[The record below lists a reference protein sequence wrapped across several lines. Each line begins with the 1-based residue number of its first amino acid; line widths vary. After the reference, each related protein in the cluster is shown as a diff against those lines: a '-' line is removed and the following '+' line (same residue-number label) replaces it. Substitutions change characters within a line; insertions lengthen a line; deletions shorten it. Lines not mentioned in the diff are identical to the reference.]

1 MLHNSIQITE
11 DRLPKLLFKQ
21 SVEMSMMMNI
31 IDANFEL
38 SEDAVKKLRFKCI
51 QFIKSSVDL
60 INFED
65 IVKLQNS
72 EDSDG

>member
-1 MLHNSIQITE
+1 
-11 DRLPKLLFKQ
+11 
-21 SVEMSMMMNI
+21 MNI